1 MQYLAGIVDNL
12 IKSRPS
18 KKSEVITKVVVDPVS
33 TDMVDQLLHKIDILR
48 DTNYEL
54 QARLNY
60 AAAENRDLHNRLD
73 HSTAELK
80 NVIFDKNAT
89 TILWSDGSKTTV
101 KAYREPIDHEKGLA
115 MAMARR
121 ATEMDISGSWKKPF
135 YDALAKAE
143 DAELKRIVTRAM
155 QPLKKVYHK
164 AYDAELKR
172 LYEIADS
179 DLKVDGTDIYQTAH
193 SKALQTAIRKRKKYI
208 PTETGLPSACIE
220 EAVQDA
226 LTAYSAHSF
235 HQW

>member
-18 KKSEVITKVVVDPVS
+18 KKSEVIAKVEVDPVS
-33 TDMVDQLLHKIDILR
+33 ADIVDQLLHKIDTLR
-48 DTNYEL
+48 NRNYEI

-60 AAAENRDLHNRLD
+60 ADAENRDLHNRLD

-80 NVIFDKNAT
+80 DVIFDKNAT
-89 TILWSDGSKTTV
+89 TILWSDGTKTTV
-101 KAYREPIDHEKGLA
+101 KAYCEPIDHEKGLA
-115 MAMARR
+115 MAMAKR

-135 YDALAKAE
+135 YDAIAKAE
-143 DAELKRIVTRAM
+143 DAELKRIVTQVM
-155 QPLKKVYHK
+155 KSLKKVYRK
-164 AYDAELKR
+164 TYTDELKR

-193 SKALQTAIRKRKKYI
+193 SKARQTAIRKRKKYI
-208 PTETGLPSACIE
+208 PTETGLPSARIE

-226 LTAYSAHSF
+226 IGAYSAHSF